1 MPITAVNWLN
11 FLQRYRRE
19 IMDNPA
25 LLRCRQ
31 AVSEEPGNPQHQLNL
46 ALVALQAGQIS
57 EAVEAAKEAEKSS
70 AHQVPARLIIGR
82 SLLVSGDLAAA
93 EKIAG
98 EILAQQ
104 TNAEAHN
111 LRGEARG
118 NLGRVSE
125 AAEDFEAAAAL
136 NPQQPAFYYNLA
148 VALQLQGNFLAAID
162 SYRRVLEM
170 DPSNQQAMNGLAVTQ
185 VSAALYPEAIE
196 TFQILLERWPDDARS
211 WAGLGAALQFQ
222 GKYAKARN
230 CYQRAITLDPE
241 LVEAHSN
248 MGTVLQGLRDIPEAE
263 ASYRHAL
270 KLNPRHQDG
279 LAGLAS
285 VLDWQG
291 KYQEALDVLEAAVGQ
306 GSHHPDLLV
315 TWAGLTRRCDQQE
328 QAIDRLQKELGRQGI
343 PQVASERMNFALGD
357 LYNDIKKYDDAFA
370 AYRRGNQLKK
380 AQFDAD
386 GFNRMTKNVSEYFSR
401 ERISQIEPTSCGEN
415 MIFIVGM
422 PRSGSSLIEQIL
434 ASHSNVFAAGELSY
448 LSDLVF
454 TIQAETGRQQ
464 EFPFCLDQL
473 SGKDLAAAAKTY
485 MEKATE
491 GIAAGETQITDKMP
505 SNFIHLGLINLLFP
519 KARVI
524 HSKRHPLDIGLSCYF
539 QNFSA
544 LGMWFSFDLENIG
557 HYYRAYRRLMDHYR
571 EVISIPVLEVVYEDL
586 VDDFE
591 GQVRKLLEFVD
602 LQWDPACLE
611 FHRLG
616 RNVITSS
623 HAQVRKPIYR
633 DSSGRYK
640 NYRDYLQPLVDILG
654 DDLETWR

>member
-1 MPITAVNWLN
+1 M
-11 FLQRYRRE
+11 
-19 IMDNPA
+19 
-25 LLRCRQ
+25 
-31 AVSEEPGNPQHQLNL
+31 SEEPGNPRRQLNL
-46 ALVALQAGQIS
+46 ARVALQAGQIS

-70 AHQVPARLIIGR
+70 EHRVSARLIIGR
-82 SLLVSGDLAAA
+82 TLLINGDLAAA
-93 EKIAG
+93 EKIA
-98 EILAQQ
+98 EEVLAQQ
-104 TNAEAHN
+104 ANAEAHN

-118 NLGRVSE
+118 NLGRASE
-125 AAEDFEAAAAL
+125 AAVDFAEAAAL
-136 NPQQPAFYYNLA
+136 NPQQPAFHYNLA
-148 VALQLQGNFLAAID
+148 IALQLQGNFLAAID
-162 SYRRVLEM
+162 SYRRVLEI
-170 DPSNQQAMNGLAVTQ
+170 DPSNHQATNGLAVTQ
-185 VSAALYPEAIE
+185 VSAALYPQAIG
-196 TFQILLERWPDDARS
+196 TFQGLLERWPDDARS

-222 GKYAKARN
+222 GKYAKARD
-230 CYQRAITLDPE
+230 CYQRAIAIDPD

-248 MGTVLQGLRDIPEAE
+248 MGTVLQGLRDIPGAE

-291 KYQEALDVLEAAVGQ
+291 KYQEAMEVLEAAVSQ

-328 QAIDRLQKELGRQGI
+328 QAIGRLQKELGRQGI
-343 PQVASERMNFALGD
+343 PQVASERMNFVLGD
-357 LYNDIKKYDDAFA
+357 LYNDMQKYDNAFA
-370 AYRRGNQLKK
+370 AYRRGNQLKNV
-380 AQFDAD
+380 QFDAD
-386 GFNRMTKNVSEYFSR
+386 GFSRMTKNVSDYFSR
-401 ERISQIEPTSCGEN
+401 ERISQIEPSSFGEN

-434 ASHSNVFAAGELSY
+434 ASHPNVFAAGELSY

-454 TIQAETGRQQ
+454 SIQAKTGRQQ

-473 SGKDLAAAAKTY
+473 SGKDLAAAAKAY

-491 GIAAGETQITDKMP
+491 GIAEGETRITDKMP

-544 LGMWFSFDLENIG
+544 VGMQFAFDLENIG
-557 HYYRAYRRLMDHYR
+557 HYYRAYKRLMDHYR
-571 EVISIPVLEVVYEDL
+571 QVISIPMLEVVYEEL
-586 VDDFE
+586 VEDFE
-591 GQVRKLLEFVD
+591 AQVRMLLEFVG
-602 LQWDPACLE
+602 LEWEPACLE

-623 HAQVRKPIYR
+623 HAQVRKPVYR

-640 NYRDYLQPLVDILG
+640 NYQDYLQPLVDILG
-654 DDLETWR
+654 DDLETWRQ